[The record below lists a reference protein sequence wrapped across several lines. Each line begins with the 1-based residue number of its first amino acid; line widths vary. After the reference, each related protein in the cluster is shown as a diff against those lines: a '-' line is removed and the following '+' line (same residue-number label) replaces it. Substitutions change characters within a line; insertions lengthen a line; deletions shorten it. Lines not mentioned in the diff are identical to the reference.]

1 MQETTQKRKCIRKAH
16 HFLFSFLFFMVQL
29 VNYLFAIYDV
39 HPMTYRA
46 DFSSCQI
53 IYCSRVWSVLR
64 DVCYCCWYIAEV
76 CKLEVIN
83 FEESI

>member
-39 HPMTYRA
+39 HPMT
-46 DFSSCQI
+46 
-53 IYCSRVWSVLR
+53 
-64 DVCYCCWYIAEV
+64 
-76 CKLEVIN
+76 
-83 FEESI
+83 